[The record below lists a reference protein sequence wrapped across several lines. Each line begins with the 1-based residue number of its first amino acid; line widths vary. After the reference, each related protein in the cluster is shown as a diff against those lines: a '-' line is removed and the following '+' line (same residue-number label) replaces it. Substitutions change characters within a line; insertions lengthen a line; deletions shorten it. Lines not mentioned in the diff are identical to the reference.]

1 MTQFIGEFNCKVD
14 DKGRIMLP
22 SRLRVQIPEQAGN
35 TVVVNRGFEKC
46 LVLFTREDWL
56 AETSKLDHLDDFM
69 SPVVRRFTRLFTNGA
84 TLVQIDNANRI
95 LLPKK
100 LLEYAGL
107 EDDVVLTAYGNKV
120 EIWSQQA
127 YDSELN
133 VDADELSRL
142 AQQFFNKSAERKPG
156 NV

>member
-1 MTQFIGEFNCKVD
+1 
-14 DKGRIMLP
+14 
-22 SRLRVQIPEQAGN
+22 
-35 TVVVNRGFEKC
+35 
-46 LVLFTREDWL
+46 
-56 AETSKLDHLDDFM
+56 
-69 SPVVRRFTRLFTNGA
+69 VRRFKRLFTNGA

-142 AQQFFNKSAERKPG
+142 AQQFFNQSAERKPG